1 MGGVSDERERKIA
14 GGESKGRERVAVVE
28 KMRKRNFVVFACVC
42 EKNLVP
48 LHAFRV
54 CACKRNDSMRM
65 RNAAKAIQKRTKAVQ
80 RTQNIT
86 NMIDYIKGELTFL
99 TPTYAVIEAAGV
111 GYQINIA
118 LTSYSALSAYPQP
131 LQKGK
136 GGLEQEETRGAICKL
151 FVTEI
156 IREDTHDLF
165 GFFTTGERELFVML
179 MTVSGIGANTARMIM
194 SAYTA
199 AEIRQIIATGN
210 ARALSQ
216 VKGLGPKTA
225 QRVIVDLKDKVL
237 KIDLGSDVQGQL
249 GDEAMAVDNEVKQ
262 EAVSALTMLGFAA
275 AASGKVVDKILKEEP
290 SASVE
295 KVIKLALK
303 ML

>member
-1 MGGVSDERERKIA
+1 
-14 GGESKGRERVAVVE
+14 
-28 KMRKRNFVVFACVC
+28 
-42 EKNLVP
+42 
-48 LHAFRV
+48 
-54 CACKRNDSMRM
+54 
-65 RNAAKAIQKRTKAVQ
+65 
-80 RTQNIT
+80 
-86 NMIDYIKGELTFL
+86 MIEYIKGNLTDL

-111 GYQINIA
+111 GYAINIA
-118 LTSYSALSAYPQP
+118 LPSYSALA
-131 LQKGK
+131 GK
-136 GGLEQEETRGAICKL
+136 ENTETKL

-165 GFFTTGERELFVML
+165 GFFTRGERELFLML

-225 QRVIVDLKDKVL
+225 QRIIVDLKDKVL
-237 KIDLGSDVQGQL
+237 KVDLENQEQGIKSQDGL
-249 GDEAMAVDNEVKQ
+249 LSSVEVDNEVKQ

-275 AASGKVVDKILKEEP
+275 AASGKVVDKILKEDP
-290 SASVE
+290 NASVE
-295 KVIKLALK
+295 KVIKMALK